1 MLRSLI
7 TTVGFAAVS
16 GQIAGAV
23 RRASRRAGL
32 AAAAM
37 VMWLIAFAFGIA
49 AFTVWLSDKVGVIW
63 ALAIVAGIFAIVGV
77 CLSVALALT
86 ANRQKQSPFQQQLA
100 GLAAPAAAAGAAG
113 SGTTFGSL
121 AFIAIVG
128 WILGRQVFGK
138 K

>member
-7 TTVGFAAVS
+7 TTVGLAAVT

-32 AAAAM
+32 AAAAGI
-37 VMWLIAFAFGIA
+37 MWLIAFAFGVA
-49 AFTVWLSDKVGVIW
+49 AFTVWLSDKLGVFW
-63 ALAIVAGIFAIVGV
+63 ALTIVAGIFAVVGI

-86 ANRQKQSPFQQQLA
+86 ANRQNQSSFQQQLA
-100 GLAAPAAAAGAAG
+100 GMAAPAAAGAAG
-113 SGTTFGSL
+113 TGSMLGSL
-121 AFIAIVG
+121 AFLAVVG
-128 WILGRQVFGK
+128 WLLGRQMGGK